1 MAVCFLN
8 DISTLETEQL
18 IIPEKLGSGENRG
31 DFDYPAEKVRY
42 LWFTSSRKDNA
53 RITQVV
59 GECIVEFTGVD
70 VCRIEVAEL
79 YVEESIQ

>member
-1 MAVCFLN
+1 M
-8 DISTLETEQL
+8 ISTIRLKRQDTCGL
-18 IIPEKLGSGENRG
+18 LR
-31 DFDYPAEKVRY
+31 
-42 LWFTSSRKDNA
+42 A

-70 VCRIEVAEL
+70 VCRLEVAEL

>member
-1 MAVCFLN
+1 MVQRCKFSIELKN
-8 DISTLETEQL
+8 FPPDLSGEPRTGVISTIRLKRQDTCGL
-18 IIPEKLGSGENRG
+18 LR
-31 DFDYPAEKVRY
+31 
-42 LWFTSSRKDNA
+42 A

>member
-1 MAVCFLN
+1 M
-8 DISTLETEQL
+8 ISTIRLKRQDTCGL
-18 IIPEKLGSGENRG
+18 LLR
-31 DFDYPAEKVRY
+31 
-42 LWFTSSRKDNA
+42 A

-70 VCRIEVAEL
+70 VCHIEVAEL

>member
-31 DFDYPAEKVRY
+31 AFDDPAEKVRY
-42 LWFTSSRKDNA
+42 LWFTSSRMLRNPYNDNNCSGA
-53 RITQVV
+53 YNNLQSGMINLL
-59 GECIVEFTGVD
+59 D
-70 VCRIEVAEL
+70 AETL
-79 YVEESIQ
+79 A

>member
-1 MAVCFLN
+1 M
-8 DISTLETEQL
+8 ISTIRLKRQDTCGL
-18 IIPEKLGSGENRG
+18 LR
-31 DFDYPAEKVRY
+31 
-42 LWFTSSRKDNA
+42 A

-79 YVEESIQ
+79 YVEESRQGRLLCGGVVHCGMGDH

>member
-1 MAVCFLN
+1 M
-8 DISTLETEQL
+8 ISTIRLKRQDTCGL
-18 IIPEKLGSGENRG
+18 LR
-31 DFDYPAEKVRY
+31 
-42 LWFTSSRKDNA
+42 A

-59 GECIVEFTGVD
+59 DECIVEFTGVD

>member
-1 MAVCFLN
+1 VAVCFLN

-18 IIPEKLGSGENRG
+18 IIPEKLGSGENGVISTIRLKRQDTCG
-31 DFDYPAEKVRY
+31 LLR
-42 LWFTSSRKDNA
+42 A

>member
-1 MAVCFLN
+1 M
-8 DISTLETEQL
+8 ISTIRLKRQDTCGL
-18 IIPEKLGSGENRG
+18 LR
-31 DFDYPAEKVRY
+31 
-42 LWFTSSRKDNA
+42 A

-79 YVEESIQ
+79 YVEESITMTTTVRELITICNQV